1 MTPDKAKA
9 SKSDTSKAEQAAA
22 EAAEAASDEADDAE
36 AETPAFDPWA
46 TVPLVPTTVRGT
58 GIPEAFLRELV
69 LKTVWAHDVP
79 SLGQISQVTG
89 LHSRV
94 IEELVFGLNREGLFE
109 ADSGSAGGPLLKY
122 RLSERGKVAAH
133 EALSRSRYVGRAP
146 VPVGVYN
153 EVVQE
158 QVRRFKRPPLE
169 DIKVALQHM
178 VIPERM
184 VEVIGQAFFSRRALM
199 IYGPSGNGK
208 TDIVTSIARIV
219 AGVIIIPYALYGHG
233 QLIRVF
239 DPDVHKSAVEDD
251 KSLSD
256 VLFADSSAKHDQR
269 WLPVHRPNVIV
280 GGDMGAEAMEM
291 SYDATQGVHQAP
303 LSVVAQGGVLVID
316 DLGRQKV
323 SPKEILNRWVLM
335 MEQGYDSFALSSSE
349 IVRLPL
355 DVTLVFSTNLTVRD
369 LMDEAYLRRIAYKI
383 AIPDPTRDQLAEITR
398 RYCDSRQ
405 LPWTEDTIQYLMD
418 RLFVPG
424 HRTPHGC
431 FARDI
436 ITTVIDEAEF
446 MGREPVLDEESIN
459 AACTLYLGDEEDT
472 QPLAA

>member
-1 MTPDKAKA
+1 
-9 SKSDTSKAEQAAA
+9 
-22 EAAEAASDEADDAE
+22 
-36 AETPAFDPWA
+36 
-46 TVPLVPTTVRGT
+46 
-58 GIPEAFLRELV
+58 
-69 LKTVWAHDVP
+69 
-79 SLGQISQVTG
+79 
-89 LHSRV
+89 
-94 IEELVFGLNREGLFE
+94 
-109 ADSGSAGGPLLKY
+109 
-122 RLSERGKVAAH
+122 
-133 EALSRSRYVGRAP
+133 
-146 VPVGVYN
+146 
-153 EVVQE
+153 
-158 QVRRFKRPPLE
+158 
-169 DIKVALQHM
+169 M
-178 VIPERM
+178 VIPERL

-239 DPDVHKSAVEDD
+239 DPDVHKSAVPDNRD
-251 KSLSD
+251 GSD
-256 VLFADSSAKHDQR
+256 NLFADSSAKHDQR

-280 GGDMGAEAMEM
+280 GGDMGAEALEM
-291 SYDATQGVHQAP
+291 SYDATQGIHQAP

-355 DVTLVFSTNLTVRD
+355 DVTLVFSTNLTVRE

-383 AIPDPTRDQLAEITR
+383 AIPDPARDQLAEITR
-398 RYCDSRQ
+398 RFCTSKN
-405 LPWTEDTIQYLMD
+405 LPWTEEAVQYLMD
-418 RLFVPG
+418 KLYAPG
-424 HRTPHGC
+424 RRPPHGC

-446 MGREPVLDEESIN
+446 LGKDPVFDAESIDT
-459 AACTLYLGDEEDT
+459 ACTLYRGTEDPTPEDALEE
-472 QPLAA
+472 AA

>member
-1 MTPDKAKA
+1 MTEETENQQPPDEDKE
-9 SKSDTSKAEQAAA
+9 SL
-22 EAAEAASDEADDAE
+22 
-36 AETPAFDPWA
+36 DPWRH
-46 TVPLVPTTVRGT
+46 VPLVATSIKDA

-94 IEELVFGLNREGLFE
+94 IEDLMQGLNREGLLE
-109 ADSGSAGGPLLKY
+109 ADTGSAAGGMIRY
-122 RLSERGKVAAH
+122 RLSDRGKNAAH
-133 EALSRSRYVGRAP
+133 EALGRSRYVGKAP
-146 VPVGVYN
+146 VPVSVYN
-153 EVVQE
+153 QVVAE
-158 QVRRFKRPPLE
+158 QVQRFKRPPLE
-169 DIKVALQHM
+169 DIRRALEHM
-178 VIPERM
+178 VIGDRL

-219 AGVIIIPYALYGHG
+219 AGTVIIPYALYGHG

-239 DPDVHKSAVEDD
+239 DPDVHKSQVDGKPQEGGD
-251 KSLSD
+251 L
-256 VLFADSSAKHDQR
+256 LFADKSQKHDQR

-280 GGDMGAEAMEM
+280 GGDMGAEALEM

-335 MEQGYDSFALSSSE
+335 MEQGFDSFALSSSE

-355 DVTLVFSTNLTVRD
+355 DVTLVFSTNLTLRD

-398 RYCDSRQ
+398 RYCDSRR
-405 LPWTEDTIQYLMD
+405 LVWTEDALQHLMD
-418 RLFVPG
+418 KLYAPG
-424 HRTPHGC
+424 RRPPHGC

-436 ITTVIDEAEF
+436 VTTIIDEAEF
-446 MGREPVLDEESIN
+446 LGREPVLDEESVDT
-459 AACTLYLGDEEDT
+459 ACMLYLGSEDEPE
-472 QPLAA
+472 AAAA

>member
-1 MTPDKAKA
+1 MPETTPP
-9 SKSDTSKAEQAAA
+9 
-22 EAAEAASDEADDAE
+22 AASPEDA
-36 AETPAFDPWA
+36 PSLNPWA
-46 TVPLVPTTVRGT
+46 YVPAVPTTIQAT

-94 IEELVFGLNREGLFE
+94 VEELVIGLNREGLFE
-109 ADSGSAGGPLLKY
+109 ADTGSAGGALLKY
-122 RLSERGKVAAH
+122 RLSERGKAAAH
-133 EALSRSRYVGRAP
+133 EALGRSRYVGRAP
-146 VPVGVYN
+146 VPVSTYN

-169 DIKVALQHM
+169 DIKVALEHM
-178 VIPERM
+178 VLPERM
-184 VEVIGQAFFSRRALM
+184 IEVIGQAFFSRRALM

-219 AGVIIIPYALYGHG
+219 AGVVVIPYALYGHG

-239 DPDVHKSAVEDD
+239 DPDVHKSAVEDV
-251 KSLSD
+251 KGSD
-256 VLFADSSAKHDQR
+256 DLFADESAKHDQR
-269 WLPVHRPNVIV
+269 WMPVHRPNVIV
-280 GGDMGAEAMEM
+280 GGDMGAEALEM
-291 SYDATQGVHQAP
+291 SYDATQGIHQAP
-303 LSVVAQGGVLVID
+303 LSVIAQGGVLVID

-323 SPKEILNRWVLM
+323 SPKEILNRWVIM

-355 DVTLVFSTNLTVRD
+355 DVTLVFSTNLTLRD

-398 RYCDSRQ
+398 RYCTTRD
-405 LPWTEDTIQYLMD
+405 LPWTEDAIQYLMD
-418 RLFVPG
+418 KLYVPG
-424 HRTPHGC
+424 RRPPHGC

-436 ITTVIDEAEF
+436 VTTVIDEAEF
-446 MGREPVLDEESIN
+446 LGRDPVLDRESIDT
-459 AACTLYLGDEEDT
+459 ACALYLGSEEGEEYRELE
-472 QPLAA
+472 PEAA